1 MARCARCGESF
12 TRTGEWVELTH
23 HHTHM
28 RFESDFCSVDCA
40 VAYLED
46 GLPSQGD

>member
-1 MARCARCGESF
+1 MVACDRCG
-12 TRTGEWVELTH
+12 TGIDGEGDYIDLTH

-28 RFESDFCSVDCA
+28 EFDSRFCSVDCA

-46 GLPSQGD
+46 GLVEDA

>member
-1 MARCARCGESF
+1 MVPCDRCGAGID
-12 TRTGEWVELTH
+12 GEGDYVHLTH

-28 RFESDFCSVDCA
+28 EFDSRFCSVDCA

-46 GLPSQGD
+46 GLVEDV